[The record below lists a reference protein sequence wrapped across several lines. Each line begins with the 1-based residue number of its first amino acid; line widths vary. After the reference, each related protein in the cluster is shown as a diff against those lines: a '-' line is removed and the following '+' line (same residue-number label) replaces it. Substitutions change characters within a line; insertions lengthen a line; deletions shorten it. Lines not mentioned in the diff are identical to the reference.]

1 MRTEKSKLSTVRA
14 LQSIGFETIAS
25 GDSYND
31 LDMIL
36 NSKAGF
42 LFRSTDKIKQDYPQL
57 PAYEEY
63 DELMAAIKKAM
74 ND

>member
-1 MRTEKSKLSTVRA
+1 M
-14 LQSIGFETIAS
+14 GFETIAV

-42 LFRSTDKIKQDYPQL
+42 LFRTTDRIRADYPQL
-57 PAYEEY
+57 PAFTEY
-63 DELMAAIKKAM
+63 DELLAAITSALS
-74 ND
+74 